1 MKNLKNILHKA
12 KIGDKKIQRNLAIAC
27 ISAVVILCFIF
38 LLLKI
43 NILNDKNSNVMN
55 STKNFNT
62 EVGKQN
68 LNNTIITPY
77 MNSQIV
83 TGNNLVYC
91 STFQLA
97 WNELKDNIIK
107 GNIIIDGNPAGA
119 NFLNEGLSRKNDISE
134 KYYVAMAGYNKD
146 NIIGKINRKL
156 KEKFGASAPKVTE
169 KLVYPEDILAY
180 SYLNVDLQFMYK
192 FNELNQPIN
201 FKNTKVNAFG
211 IKKYNYSDA
220 KIGNQVNILYYKNDS
235 DFIINLKTQN
245 SKDEIILAN
254 IDPQNTLLDT
264 INDVNSRVK
273 VPQKQGLNIDD
284 TLEIPVIHLYA
295 KKDFSEFEN
304 RRLLN
309 SGFEQYEIAKAV
321 QDINFNLDNS
331 GAKLKSEAE
340 ITVKITARNPNMN
353 PKKQKHLIFNKPFL
367 LMLKQQGKTYPY
379 FAMWIDNSNMLK

>member
-1 MKNLKNILHKA
+1 MKNSKNILHKA

-43 NILNDKNSNVMN
+43 TILNDKNSNVMN

-68 LNNTIITPY
+68 LNNTIIIPY

-107 GNIIIDGNPAGA
+107 GNIIIDGNPAGV
-119 NFLNEGLSRKNDISE
+119 NFLNEGLSTKNDISE
-134 KYYVAMAGYNKD
+134 KYYLAMAGYNKD
-146 NIIGKINRKL
+146 DIIGKINRNL
-156 KEKFGASAPKVTE
+156 KEKFGGSAPKVTE

-201 FKNTKVNAFG
+201 FKNTKVKAFG

-254 IDPQNTLLDT
+254 INPQNTLLDT
-264 INDVNSRVK
+264 ILT
-273 VPQKQGLNIDD
+273 P
-284 TLEIPVIHLYA
+284 
-295 KKDFSEFEN
+295 
-304 RRLLN
+304 
-309 SGFEQYEIAKAV
+309 
-321 QDINFNLDNS
+321 
-331 GAKLKSEAE
+331 
-340 ITVKITARNPNMN
+340 
-353 PKKQKHLIFNKPFL
+353 
-367 LMLKQQGKTYPY
+367 
-379 FAMWIDNSNMLK
+379 